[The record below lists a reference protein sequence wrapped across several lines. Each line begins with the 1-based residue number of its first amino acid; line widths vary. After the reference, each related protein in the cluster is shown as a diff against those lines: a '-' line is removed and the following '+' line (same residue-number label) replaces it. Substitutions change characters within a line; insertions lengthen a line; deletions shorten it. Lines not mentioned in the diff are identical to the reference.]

1 MIIIIM
7 GVSGCGKSTI
17 GKLLSKELGM
27 IFLDADDFHPQAN
40 IDKMKN
46 NISLT
51 DTDRA
56 PWLTIL
62 ADKIEALEK
71 ESDVIL
77 ACSALKESYRKK
89 LTSKVSTVSWIYLS
103 GTFELIKSRLEQRQG
118 HYMKSD
124 LLQAQFDT
132 LEIPNYGMHINLEL
146 TPIDII
152 NKIKSKLKINE

>member
-103 GTFELIKSRLEQRQG
+103 GTFELIKSRLERRQG